1 MKNVIYI
8 VLTALL
14 CFIAWKFGDKHGFE
28 EGYQVG
34 YTYDCRDEIKSL
46 QDRVNALAK
55 STKFAREATTQV
67 KERNSYLEW
76 RAWYMENKNPNYIQ
90 DSIKNADLVKN
101 WQRPKDCEFCRM
113 NPDGKVDTMK
123 GLQFIIESQRAKD
136 GVR

>member
-14 CFIAWKFGDKHGFE
+14 CFIAWKFGDKHGYE

-76 RAWYMENKNPNYIQ
+76 RAWYIEKVNPNYIQ
-90 DSIKNADLVKN
+90 DSIKNVEFVKHWKDTNTCASCVIEADGRIHDNAGVLKLL
-101 WQRPKDCEFCRM
+101 
-113 NPDGKVDTMK
+113 K
-123 GLQFIIESQRAKD
+123 GVQ
-136 GVR
+136 